1 MCVAWDVGLDD
12 GVASPV
18 ALGSGSLV
26 GVSVEL
32 CKVTVG
38 VGRRILW
45 HAVRNAAEV
54 NPANRTNSRRDN
66 LLFIGYSLLHQ
77 SADCDGRNCMV
88 KIGLKTS
95 LSLTLE
101 VSSKSRAKL

>member
-32 CKVTVG
+32 GRVTVG

-45 HAVRNAAEV
+45 HAVRKAADV

-77 SADCDGRNCMV
+77 SGDCDGRNCMV
-88 KIGLKTS
+88 KIGQKS
-95 LSLTLE
+95 SFSLTLE
-101 VSSKSRAKL
+101 VSSKSRANL